1 MNIFLQNHK
10 QFNYYGKVNQ
20 KRIADLFDESEA
32 ENNQY
37 DISFTKLSIWLV
49 GVVMVSSLIAFVF
62 PGGCSLVRTYAYI
75 IILLVVTARPI
86 FRLIVKRKNNNDF
99 SYDR

>member
-1 MNIFLQNHK
+1 M
-10 QFNYYGKVNQ
+10 GKSIK

-49 GVVMVSSLIAFVF
+49 GVVMVSSLILFAF
-62 PGGCSLVRTYAYI
+62 PGGCSLVRIYASI

-86 FRLIVKRKNNNDF
+86 FRLIVKRKKQ
-99 SYDR
+99 

>member
-1 MNIFLQNHK
+1 M
-10 QFNYYGKVNQ
+10 GKSIK

-49 GVVMVSSLIAFVF
+49 GVVMVSSLIPFAF
-62 PGGCSLVRTYAYI
+62 PGGCSLVRIYASI

-86 FRLIVKRKNNNDF
+86 FRLIVKRKKQ
-99 SYDR
+99 

>member
-1 MNIFLQNHK
+1 M
-10 QFNYYGKVNQ
+10 GKSIK

-49 GVVMVSSLIAFVF
+49 GVVMVSSLIPFAL
-62 PGGCSLVRTYAYI
+62 PGGCSLVRIYASI

-86 FRLIVKRKNNNDF
+86 FRLIVKHKKQ
-99 SYDR
+99 